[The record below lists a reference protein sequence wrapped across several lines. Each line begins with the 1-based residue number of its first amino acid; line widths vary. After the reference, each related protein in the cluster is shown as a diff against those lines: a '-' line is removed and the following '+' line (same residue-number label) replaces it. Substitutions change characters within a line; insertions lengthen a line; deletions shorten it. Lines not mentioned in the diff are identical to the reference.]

1 MSVTL
6 SCLSFCLYLSGA
18 GVSVGIIMPCCVVC
32 GAFCVLDTIL
42 PAIDYPVFVWHIL
55 SEQQIQNEMKTI
67 SEYLSLVASFLPWQ
81 HESVLWIVAQ
91 AVLKRVTL
99 LPSLSRAG
107 WAGLNHHT
115 WLSLRLSSLF
125 QWPLYLVGSLLL
137 STYYFQHNLWI
148 YHCENAFEANS
159 FVLGMNSVSR

>member
-55 SEQQIQNEMKTI
+55 SEQQICNYIVHVMRIPFIHKMVLVPKT
-67 SEYLSLVASFLPWQ
+67 S
-81 HESVLWIVAQ
+81 IV
-91 AVLKRVTL
+91 K
-99 LPSLSRAG
+99 
-107 WAGLNHHT
+107 
-115 WLSLRLSSLF
+115 
-125 QWPLYLVGSLLL
+125 
-137 STYYFQHNLWI
+137 
-148 YHCENAFEANS
+148 
-159 FVLGMNSVSR
+159 